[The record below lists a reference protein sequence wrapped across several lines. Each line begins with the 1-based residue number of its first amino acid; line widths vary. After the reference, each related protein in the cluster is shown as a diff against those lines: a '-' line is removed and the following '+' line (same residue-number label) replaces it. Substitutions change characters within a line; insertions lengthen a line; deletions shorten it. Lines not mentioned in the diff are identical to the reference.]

1 MSRRSRFRPGGWHRE
16 LRRRLRR
23 LDAYRA
29 ETAVGA
35 LGQRLHQVPGIDPVA
50 TPEQCRAGFEQTV
63 GVVGAGP
70 VVGDAD
76 VGMRRDPGF
85 RTPAGPMFAIAF
97 VPADF
102 RELIRFHAAW

>member
-1 MSRRSRFRPGGWHRE
+1 MAGKGFG
-16 LRRRLRR
+16 RRLRR
-23 LDAYRA
+23 LAAYRA

-50 TPEQCRAGFEQTV
+50 APEQCRAGFEQAV

-85 RTPAGPMFAIAF
+85 RTPAGPVFAIAF

-102 RELIRFHAAW
+102 RELIRFHAAL